1 MTMQWPQL
9 AENHINFSM
18 SANSLEARFARAE
31 LLYQQSRHELAA
43 HELRQILAVAPEN
56 PPAHALLALCFVEQK
71 QFAEAQREAEI
82 AVGQGPDF
90 AFAHYARARVLE
102 ERNDFDGAAAA
113 IGEAIRLEPTDADF
127 HAMHAQIRFNRK
139 EWPLA
144 LAAAETGLQ
153 FDPEHVAANNLRA
166 MALVK
171 LGRQAEAGQ
180 TIDATLARSPENSFT
195 HANRGWTL
203 LESGDR
209 KKALEHF
216 QESLRLDPTNDW
228 ARAGVVEALKAGN
241 PIYAAMLRY
250 FLWMQKL
257 SQGMQW
263 AVILGLFVGNK
274 LLGAWAAANPAM
286 KKWVLPIQLVY
297 LAFVLL
303 TWLAQPIF
311 NLLLRL
317 NRYGRLALSEEQ
329 TRSANLVGAC
339 LFTGL
344 AALGIALAT
353 GFPPWLF
360 VLMLISFGL
369 ALPISAV
376 FDCHRGWP
384 RNVMM
389 TYAGAMGLAGLGAVV
404 LVAADRPLGMG
415 LLGLF
420 FMGIFINGFLANI
433 LMSQRP
439 RR

>member
-1 MTMQWPQL
+1 
-9 AENHINFSM
+9 M

-56 PPAHALLALCFVEQK
+56 PPAHALLALCLVEQK
-71 QFAEAQREAEI
+71 QFDEAQREAEV

-102 ERNDFDGAAAA
+102 DRHDYDGAAAA
-113 IGEAIRLEPTDADF
+113 IGEAIRLEPADADF
-127 HAMHAQIRFNRK
+127 HAMHAQIRFNRH
-139 EWPLA
+139 EWALA

-171 LGRQAEAGQ
+171 LGRKAEAGQ

-203 LESGDR
+203 LEGGDR
-209 KKALEHF
+209 KQALHHF

-241 PIYAAMLRY
+241 PIYGLMLRY

-257 SQGMQW
+257 SQGAQW
-263 AVILGLFVGNK
+263 AVILGGYFGNRA
-274 LLGAWAAANPAM
+274 LGAWRRSNPDVAP
-286 KKWVLPIQLVY
+286 WVLPIQLAY

-303 TWLAQPIF
+303 TWLAQPLF

-329 TRSANLVGAC
+329 VRASNWVGAC
-339 LFTGL
+339 LLVSMVAL
-344 AALGIALAT
+344 AGSIALG
-353 GFPPWLF
+353 FPVWLLLLVF
-360 VLMLISFGL
+360 VGVGVS
-369 ALPISAV
+369 LPVSAV
-376 FDCHRGWP
+376 FNCHAGWP
-384 RNVMM
+384 RRTMAL
-389 TYAGAMGLAGLGAVV
+389 YAGAMALVGLLAVAALAGEQVGARGVKSDNPGFA
-404 LVAADRPLGMG
+404 LMG
-415 LLGLF
+415 LFGIGF
-420 FMGIFINGFLANI
+420 FLNGFIANFLI
-433 LMSQRP
+433 TRRP

>member
-1 MTMQWPQL
+1 MP
-9 AENHINFSM
+9 AD
-18 SANSLEARFARAE
+18 SLDARFDRAE

-56 PPAHALLALCFVEQK
+56 PPAHALLALCLIERK
-71 QFAEAQREAEI
+71 QFDEAQREAEV

-113 IGEAIRLEPTDADF
+113 IGEAVRLEPTDADF
-127 HAMHAQIRFNRK
+127 HAQHAQIRFNRH
-139 EWPLA
+139 EWALA

-171 LGRQAEAGQ
+171 LGRKAEAGQ

-209 KKALEHF
+209 KQALHHF
-216 QESLRLDPTNDW
+216 QESLRLDPTNNW

-241 PIYAAMLRY
+241 PIYAVMLRY

-257 SQGMQW
+257 SQGAQW
-263 AVILGLFVGNK
+263 AVIIGLFVGNK
-274 LLGAWAAANPAM
+274 LLGAWAASNPAM

-297 LAFVLL
+297 LGFVLL

-329 TRSANLVGAC
+329 TRAANLVGTC

-344 AALGIALAT
+344 TSLGIAIAA
-353 GFPPWLF
+353 GFPLWLI
-360 VLMLISFGL
+360 VLTLVSFGL
-369 ALPISAV
+369 ALPVSAI
-376 FDCHRGWP
+376 FKCHEGWP
-384 RNVMM
+384 RKVM
-389 TYAGAMGLAGLGAVV
+389 TAYASAMALTGLASVMLVAANQPTGMALAGLFA
-404 LVAADRPLGMG
+404 
-415 LLGLF
+415 
-420 FMGIFINGFLANI
+420 MGIFINGFLANI